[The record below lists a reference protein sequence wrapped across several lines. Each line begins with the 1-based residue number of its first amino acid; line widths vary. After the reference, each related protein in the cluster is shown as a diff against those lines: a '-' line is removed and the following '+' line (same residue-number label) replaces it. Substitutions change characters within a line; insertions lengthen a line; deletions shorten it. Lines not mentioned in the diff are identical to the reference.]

1 MKNKIKRFIIDK
13 KELLIFIGVV
23 IFVFT
28 AVITVATLA
37 IDPNEGD
44 NGDIINPIPGEDNN
58 NNNDNQANGNQDE
71 DEPVIGEYVVIRTFF
86 DYSKTDEELA
96 SASIPTSTGFVQSKG
111 VTYAKSD
118 NSTFDV
124 NAIYDG
130 VVVSIDNDD
139 ELTGA
144 TITIKHSDTVYSI
157 YSSLANVEVTVGQTI
172 EGGMKLATS
181 ATSIED
187 YSAGVHVHLEV
198 MVDNVYVDPTTVV
211 GQYLDTLTNNK

>member
-71 DEPVIGEYVVIRTFF
+71 DEPVIVDPEKFLLPVSGEYVV
-86 DYSKTDEELA
+86 
-96 SASIPTSTGFVQSKG
+96 
-111 VTYAKSD
+111 
-118 NSTFDV
+118 
-124 NAIYDG
+124 
-130 VVVSIDNDD
+130 
-139 ELTGA
+139 
-144 TITIKHSDTVYSI
+144 
-157 YSSLANVEVTVGQTI
+157 
-172 EGGMKLATS
+172 
-181 ATSIED
+181 
-187 YSAGVHVHLEV
+187 
-198 MVDNVYVDPTTVV
+198 
-211 GQYLDTLTNNK
+211 